1 MSLSYKALS
10 ELCDSLHNE
19 LTDVYTSELKAI
31 ASNKI
36 ISAKNT
42 ELETL
47 VGSLNKRILQGYL
60 H

>member
-1 MSLSYKALS
+1 MLTYIQLS
-10 ELCDSLHNE
+10 ELCDSLHDE

-42 ELETL
+42 KLETL
-47 VGSLNKRILQGYL
+47 VGSLNKRILQGES